1 MTTTKKPRRQYRDGN
16 DKRLPGVTTVLGVL
30 DKPALVPWAARQAA
44 EATAAAKRQRL
55 DTAREDDRLR
65 RELDELG
72 IQFDALRKRLT
83 AAEKIIDVMRQGGDA
98 RELLD
103 AWDTVPGDEKGRP

>member
-1 MTTTKKPRRQYRDGN
+1 MTD
-16 DKRLPGVTTVLGVL
+16 
-30 DKPALVPWAARQAA
+30 
-44 EATAAAKRQRL
+44 E
-55 DTAREDDRLR
+55 DRLR

-72 IQFDALRKRLT
+72 VQFDALRKRLT

-98 RELLD
+98 RGLLD